1 VKLFVSGKKFKN
13 QKEPPRITKYK
24 AFLNASQDGELFKT
38 CQLAQA
44 LNTAESQF
52 RESNGRLEGFF
63 YVHKNVKYFGKPR
76 TIKALIKET
85 SKP

>member
-1 VKLFVSGKKFKN
+1 VKLFVSGKKFKSR
-13 QKEPPRITKYK
+13 KEPPRIAKYK

-38 CQLAQA
+38 GQLAQA
-44 LNTAESQF
+44 LNVDESQL
-52 RESNGRLEGFF
+52 RMSNSLLEGFF